1 MADPDS
7 EKPAILGEYKRRR
20 LGGATASAAE
30 SSGQVLPFL
39 RGGGG
44 RVQVFKLFTLAFTGV
59 ITASVVLTWPE
70 LDAKGREHAFTPLQ
84 RFIRKRRDAFFGVKE
99 DE

>member
-1 MADPDS
+1 MRD
-7 EKPAILGEYKRRR
+7 EKPAVIGEYRRR
-20 LGGATASAAE
+20 RIGGAGATAAE

-70 LDAKGREHAFTPLQ
+70 TDAKGREHAFTGIQ
-84 RFIRKRRDAFFGVKE
+84 RFVRRRRDAFFGVKE